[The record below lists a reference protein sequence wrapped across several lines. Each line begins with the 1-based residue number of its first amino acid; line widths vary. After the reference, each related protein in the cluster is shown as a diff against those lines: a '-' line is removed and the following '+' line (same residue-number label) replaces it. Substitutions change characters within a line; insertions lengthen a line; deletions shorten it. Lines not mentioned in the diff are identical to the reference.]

1 MDPTSAPELSSGMS
15 GYAES
20 SAGACCGNHEHV
32 LNIQGMKLR
41 RINILRCLQY
51 PCRGIIS

>member
-20 SAGACCGNHEHV
+20 SAGACCGNHECYEV
-32 LNIQGMKLR
+32 EEEVEPVQAKYTTR
-41 RINILRCLQY
+41 V
-51 PCRGIIS
+51 